1 MLVKYLKIITC
12 FIILFQNQLYSK
24 TIDNVDINS
33 KDLSNYFSA
42 ILSYNNSNN
51 TDALKFFNLSKILIN
66 KHDPYLKKY
75 IFSLVLNGQISK
87 AIQEL
92 KYNLDNK
99 NLAFFEAYL
108 ILTVDSIEKKDF
120 DKSLKYL
127 EILSSYAKDN
137 TIESAIY
144 ESLKDYLGVFKNKS
158 ISSKKSRYS
167 NLSMINESFQNCYLG
182 SKKTNDQFLNLIN
195 QPNTDYSRYVFFYT
209 NYLVSNQKFEKA
221 KNVIKDLD
229 ELNIN
234 LLVYQTKEWV
244 KEKKFNEFK
253 EVFSCKNEADLISEF
268 LFLISTLYSS
278 ENNFEKSNF
287 YLYISNYL
295 NPKFRLNLT
304 LLVDNYYRNK
314 NYNKSETILKKFKK
328 TDGIYYWYKIKKKTN
343 IIANETTKKKSLDYI
358 NSKFQ
363 KIKNPSIKIIY
374 DMANI
379 MKGFKKY
386 KTSIIYYNSV
396 LSNISKNT
404 HTYADILYRR
414 GSCYERILDFKN
426 SDKDLLS
433 SLEINPDD
441 AYVLNYLAYSWLERD
456 YKIDDAIKMLEL
468 AHSIEEN
475 DPYILDSVG
484 WAYYLIND
492 FINAEKYMQRAI
504 KIMPNDPTVN
514 DHYGDILWR
523 MDRKIEAKYYWKGVL
538 NIKETEDKMKKIIK
552 EKLIQGL
559 KRS

>member
-1 MLVKYLKIITC
+1 MLVKYIKIITC

>member
-75 IFSLVLNGQISK
+75 IFSLVLDGQISK

-343 IIANETTKKKSLDYI
+343 IIANETSKKKSLDYI

>member
-1 MLVKYLKIITC
+1 MLVKYLKIIKF

-414 GSCYERILDFKN
+414 GSCYERVLDFKN

-523 MDRKIEAKYYWKGVL
+523 LDRKIEAKYYWKGVL